1 MRVYEFAKKVGV
13 TCAAVMKMAEEGEV
27 EVYSPL
33 SQLEP
38 EDVETLNQC
47 FLKAGPSVLKADAVA
62 CAGKVRAK
70 AAKAAAAR
78 AERDKVQAEALEAAR
93 QRAIAAHKGLAP
105 AIPVTAKTVAPAP
118 KPVPAPVVAEPEKPV
133 EQPPKKP
140 AGPKVEIGVSLPEL
154 PKVSIQVSEDEERAS
169 GEDFDDDDLDARDYL
184 HGKDRDRPAATKTS
198 SQKKEQAQKK
208 ESAAKREPPAKKPAV
223 PVPAPKKPVPAAP
236 VKPAVAQPPPR
247 VGGTR
252 AGFSSVSMK
261 VSRPQ
266 VQITPGK
273 PTITASTVPVAP
285 AKPTISLS
293 VSTREISIRG
303 AVVVKELALKLGIRP
318 NRLIADL
325 MGLKVLASINQRVE
339 PEVATKVAQKYGYKV
354 NIEHARDA
362 ANKKPV
368 LKAIDADDE
377 IPEDK
382 PEDMQMRPPVVTFLG
397 HVDHGKTT
405 LMDYIRHAHVAAGE
419 AGGITQQISAYQVD
433 VQGRKITF
441 LDTPGHAAFNA
452 MRQRGAQLTDI
463 AVIIIAADDGIMP
476 QTEEAIK
483 FARQAGVQIMVAIT
497 KCDKPVANVQR
508 VKQQLQKIGLTP
520 EEWGGDI
527 VCCEVSGTT
536 GQGVDNLLEMMLLQA
551 DVLEL
556 TANPKRRANGYVIE
570 AELEQG
576 FGPSATLL
584 VTGGTLKVGDAIL
597 IGEHFG
603 KVRSLID
610 DRGRRIKEAPP
621 STPVKCTGLSGVP
634 EAGAEFRV
642 MLDEKRARTLAEEA
656 ARARKEQELSQT
668 KAVSLDALMSQM
680 SAGDKRELSVVV
692 KSDTQGSLEAIVE
705 ALRGIKS
712 EKVTLKIIG
721 TGTGNVSLTDVK
733 SAAAGKAVIV
743 GFDIGCDSGVQ
754 QQARHDGVR
763 INSFRIIYEL
773 IDHVK
778 KTMLDLLP
786 PEYTEKVKG
795 HAEIK
800 AIYDIGKLG
809 KIAGSQMLDGMLVAT
824 ARYRI
829 IRNKANV
836 WEGKV
841 QTLRHF
847 KDEVKEVTGQQE
859 CGICFANFEDFAEG
873 DVVECYV
880 LEELPRSL

>member
-1 MRVYEFAKKVGV
+1 MRVYEFAKKVGA
-13 TCAAVMKMAEEGEV
+13 TCAAVMKMAEEKGV

-38 EDVETLNQC
+38 EDVETLNKQ
-47 FLKAGPSVLKADAVA
+47 LLAVGPAAVKEEAAAAGERA
-62 CAGKVRAK
+62 RAK
-70 AAKAAAAR
+70 AARAAAAR
-78 AERDKVQAEALEAAR
+78 AVHDKAQAEALEAAR
-93 QRAIAAHKGLAP
+93 QRAIAAHEGRALSLPVPPP
-105 AIPVTAKTVAPAP
+105 AVTAAP
-118 KPVPAPVVAEPEKPV
+118 KPVAAPKAEER
-133 EQPPKKP
+133 
-140 AGPKVEIGVSLPEL
+140 KVEIGVSLPEL
-154 PKVSIQVSEDEERAS
+154 PKVSIQMGESEDEGAS
-169 GEDFDDDDLDARDYL
+169 AASDFEDDEVDARDYL
-184 HGKDRDRPAATKTS
+184 HGKDLERRDAKSASAKKDQAAKKETA
-198 SQKKEQAQKK
+198 KKEQASARK
-208 ESAAKREPPAKKPAV
+208 EAAAKKPAA
-223 PVPAPKKPVPAAP
+223 PAPAPVKKPVAPPPPKPVPPPA
-236 VKPAVAQPPPR
+236 PR
-247 VGGTR
+247 VGGLR
-252 AGFSSVSMK
+252 AGFSSVSMR

-266 VQITPGK
+266 VQIVPGR
-273 PTITASTVPVAP
+273 PVISTGTAAP
-285 AKPTISLS
+285 APVVPPKPTISLS

-339 PEVATKVAQKYGYKV
+339 PDVATKVAQKYGYKV

-405 LMDYIRHAHVAAGE
+405 LMDFIRHAHVAAGE

-497 KCDKPVANVQR
+497 KCDKPIANVQR

-610 DRGRRIKEAPP
+610 DRGRRIKEATP

-712 EKVTLKIIG
+712 EKVSLKIIG

-786 PEYTEKVKG
+786 PEFTEKVKG

-809 KIAGSQMLDGMLVAT
+809 KIAGSQMLDGTLVAS

-829 IRNKANV
+829 LRGKTKV

-859 CGICFANFEDFAEG
+859 CGICFAGFEDFAVG
-873 DVVECYV
+873 DTVECYV

>member
-1 MRVYEFAKKVGV
+1 MRVYEFAKQTGT
-13 TCAAVMKMAEEGEV
+13 TCATVMRMAAENEV
-27 EVYSPL
+27 EIYSPL
-33 SQLEP
+33 SELEP
-38 EDVETLNQC
+38 EDVKTLSTS
-47 FLKAGPSVLKADAVA
+47 FHKAGVEALKAETIAVA
-62 CAGKVRAK
+62 EKRRDK

-78 AERDKVQAEALEAAR
+78 AVKDKVQADELEAAR
-93 QRAIAAHKGLAP
+93 QRAIAVHNGKPMPEIVPVKP
-105 AIPVTAKTVAPAP
+105 AVETV
-118 KPVPAPVVAEPEKPV
+118 VEMSVVAKKPV
-133 EQPPKKP
+133 EI
-140 AGPKVEIGVSLPEL
+140 KVTLPEI
-154 PKVSIQVSEDEERAS
+154 PKVSIQVTSPDERVEVV
-169 GEDFDDDDLDARDYL
+169 DDDDDDTDERDYL
-184 HGKDRDRPAATKTS
+184 HGKDLHRPASKSPANMKAQQPVQKPAAQPKKAKTAKAAEPAPAPKPVAPPPPARPAAPST
-198 SQKKEQAQKK
+198 
-208 ESAAKREPPAKKPAV
+208 
-223 PVPAPKKPVPAAP
+223 
-236 VKPAVAQPPPR
+236 R

-252 AGFSSVSMK
+252 AGFSSVSMR

-266 VQITPGK
+266 TQITIG
-273 PTITASTVPVAP
+273 VGGQRPVAAPEAAP

-293 VSTREISIRG
+293 VNTREISIRG
-303 AVVVKELALKLGIRP
+303 AIVVKELALKLGIRP

-325 MGLKVLASINQRVE
+325 MGLKILASINQRVE
-339 PEVATKVAQKYGYKV
+339 PDVATKVAQKYGYKV

-377 IPEDK
+377 IPQDTPEQMK
-382 PEDMQMRPPVVTFLG
+382 PRAPVVTFLG

-497 KCDKPVANVQR
+497 KCDKPTANTQR
-508 VKQQLQKIGLTP
+508 VKQMLQKAGLTP

-556 TANPKRRANGYVIE
+556 TANPNRRANGYVIE

-610 DRGRRIKEAPP
+610 DRGRRVKEAPP

-656 ARARKEQELSQT
+656 ARQRKEQELSAT
-668 KAVSLDALMSQM
+668 KAISLDDLMSQM

-712 EKVTLKIIG
+712 EKVSLKIIG

-733 SAAAGKAVIV
+733 SAAAGKATIV

-754 QQARHDGVR
+754 QQARHDGVH
-763 INSFRIIYEL
+763 ISSFRIIYEL
-773 IDHVK
+773 LDHVK
-778 KTMLDLLP
+778 KCMLDLLP
-786 PEYTEKVKG
+786 PEYKEAIKG
-795 HAEIK
+795 HAVIK
-800 AIYDIGKLG
+800 AVYDIGKIG
-809 KIAGSQMLDGMLVAT
+809 KIAGSQMQDGILTAT

-829 IRNKANV
+829 LRGKEKI
-836 WEGKV
+836 WEGKL

-859 CGICFANFEDFAEG
+859 CGVCFQNFENFAEG
-873 DVVECYV
+873 DVIECFI
-880 LEELPRSL
+880 LEELPRTL

>member
-1 MRVYEFAKKVGV
+1 MRVYEFARKIGA
-13 TCAAVMKMAEEGEV
+13 TCASVMKMAEEAEV

-33 SQLEP
+33 SEID
-38 EDVETLNQC
+38 EADADALNQRY
-47 FLKAGPSVLKADAVA
+47 LREGPATMKAEAAAVA
-62 CAGKVRAK
+62 EKR
-70 AAKAAAAR
+70 AAKAARAA
-78 AERDKVQAEALEAAR
+78 AIQAEKDKAQAAALEAAR
-93 QRAIAAHKGLAP
+93 QRAIAAAEGRP
-105 AIPVTAKTVAPAP
+105 AEPPP
-118 KPVPAPVVAEPEKPV
+118 KPPEK
-133 EQPPKKP
+133 EKR
-140 AGPKVEIGVSLPEL
+140 VEIQVTLPEL
-154 PKVSIQVSEDEERAS
+154 PKVSIQVSENEPQDDEDDDEPISKRPVDEEDDE
-169 GEDFDDDDLDARDYL
+169 EDDEDSYVQSKARD
-184 HGKDRDRPAATKTS
+184 KRTAAKQHP
-198 SQKKEQAQKK
+198 SQKQQQAAARQAAAKQPPPPPPPPPAPKPAPAQKK
-208 ESAAKREPPAKKPAV
+208 SAAPAKPSTRA
-223 PVPAPKKPVPAAP
+223 
-236 VKPAVAQPPPR
+236 
-247 VGGTR
+247 GGLR
-252 AGFSSVSMK
+252 AGFSSVSMRL
-261 VSRPQ
+261 SQPRPAA
-266 VQITPGK
+266 
-273 PTITASTVPVAP
+273 TIGVGVKSSAAPAQP
-285 AKPTISLS
+285 AKPSISLS

-303 AVVVKELALKLGIRP
+303 AVVVKELALKLGVRP

-325 MGLKVLASINQRVE
+325 MQLKVLASINQRVE
-339 PEVATKVAQKYGYKV
+339 PEVAMKVAQKYGYKV
-354 NIEHARDA
+354 NVEHARDA

-377 IPEDK
+377 IPQDLPEQMK
-382 PEDMQMRPPVVTFLG
+382 PRPPVVTFLG

-405 LMDYIRHAHVAAGE
+405 LMDYIRHTKVAAGE
-419 AGGITQQISAYQVD
+419 AGGITQAISAYQVD
-433 VQGRKITF
+433 VNGRMITF

-497 KCDKPVANVQR
+497 KCDKPTANTQR
-508 VKQQLQKIGLTP
+508 VKQQLQKAGLTP
-520 EEWGGDI
+520 EEWGGDV

-551 DVLEL
+551 DVMEL
-556 TANPKRRANGYVIE
+556 TANPGRRANGYVIE

-584 VTGGTLKVGDAIL
+584 VTGGTLKVGDAVL
-597 IGEHFG
+597 IGENFG

-610 DRGRRIKEAPP
+610 DRGRRVKEAGP

-642 MLDEKRARTLAEEA
+642 MLNEKRARTLAEEA
-656 ARARKEQELSQT
+656 ALARKEQELSTT
-668 KAVSLDALMSQM
+668 KAVSLDALMSKM
-680 SAGDKRELSVVV
+680 GAGDKHELSVVV

-705 ALRGIKS
+705 ALNGIKS
-712 EKVTLKIIG
+712 DKVSLKVIG

-778 KTMLDLLP
+778 QCMLDLLP
-786 PEYTEKVKG
+786 PEYTEKVLG
-795 HAEIK
+795 HATIK
-800 AIYDIGKLG
+800 AVYDIGKVG
-809 KIAGSQMLDGMLVAT
+809 KIAGSQMLDGKLVST

-829 IRNKANV
+829 IRGGSKI
-836 WEGKV
+836 WEGKL

-859 CGICFANFEDFAEG
+859 CGVCFLNFEQFAEG
-873 DVVECYV
+873 DTIECYM

>member
-1 MRVYEFAKKVGV
+1 MRVYEFAKKVGA
-13 TCAAVMKMAEEGEV
+13 TCAAVMKMAEDAEV

-38 EDVETLNQC
+38 ADVEALNRQ
-47 FLKAGPSVLKADAVA
+47 LLAVGPAAVQEAAAAQAEKAQ
-62 CAGKVRAK
+62 AK
-70 AAKAAAAR
+70 AARAAR
-78 AERDKVQAEALEAAR
+78 ARAARDKAQAEALEAAR
-93 QRAIAAHKGLAP
+93 QRALAAHEGRAPSLPAP
-105 AIPVTAKTVAPAP
+105 AAPAAPAAP
-118 KPVPAPVVAEPEKPV
+118 KPAEPPR
-133 EQPPKKP
+133 P

-154 PKVSIQVSEDEERAS
+154 PKVSIQMGESEDEDAAAAS
-169 GEDFDDDDLDARDYL
+169 DFDDDEVDARDYL
-184 HGKDRDRPAATKTS
+184 HGKDLDRRADAKGASAKKAQAAKKEA
-198 SQKKEQAQKK
+198 KKEQAAARK
-208 ESAAKREPPAKKPAV
+208 EAAPPKPAAPAPAPAKKPAA
-223 PVPAPKKPVPAAP
+223 PAPKPPPA
-236 VKPAVAQPPPR
+236 PR
-247 VGGTR
+247 VGGLR
-252 AGFSSVSMK
+252 AGFASVSMR

-266 VQITPGK
+266 VQIVPGR
-273 PTITASTVPVAP
+273 PDTSAGAPAPVAP
-285 AKPTISLS
+285 PKPTISLS

-325 MGLKVLASINQRVE
+325 MGLKILASINQRVE
-339 PEVATKVAQKYGYKV
+339 PDVATKVAQKYGYKV
-354 NIEHARDA
+354 NVEHARDA

-520 EEWGGDI
+520 EEWGGDV
-527 VCCEVSGTT
+527 VCCEVSGAT

-656 ARARKEQELSQT
+656 ARTRKEQELSQT
-668 KAVSLDALMSQM
+668 KALSLDDLMSQM
-680 SAGDKRELSVVV
+680 GAGEKRELSVVV

-705 ALRGIKS
+705 ALHGIKS
-712 EKVTLKIIG
+712 EKVSLKVIG

-743 GFDIGCDSGVQ
+743 GFDIGCDAGVQ

-763 INSFRIIYEL
+763 ISSFRIIYEL

-786 PEYTEKVKG
+786 PEFTEKVKG

-800 AIYDIGKLG
+800 AVYDIGKLG
-809 KIAGSQMLDGMLVAT
+809 RIAGSQMLDGALVAS
-824 ARYRI
+824 ARFRVL
-829 IRNKANV
+829 RGKAKV

-859 CGICFANFEDFAEG
+859 CGICFAGFEDFAVG
-873 DVVECYV
+873 DTVECYV